1 MGLDMYAYAIDS
13 TEDFDDVIIESKP
26 QKAFYSQ
33 AQLLHEWRKHP
44 NLHGWIEQNI
54 YRNADNQD
62 QDFNCVL
69 VKIDR
74 ENLIAL
80 ENAIKNNAL
89 PFTTGFFSAN
99 HQAMMTKKKMIW
111 NLSKK
116 PRLLCLRAWLFIM
129 IPGGSQLIKTYY
141 A

>member
-89 PFTTGFFSAN
+89 PFTTGFFFGESSGDDDEKEDDLEFIEKAKA
-99 HQAMMTKKKMIW
+99 AM
-111 NLSKK
+111 
-116 PRLLCLRAWLFIM
+116 
-129 IPGGSQLIKTYY
+129 SQGMAVYY
-141 A
+141 DSWW